1 MFSVPVGMGKAKG
14 DVSLH
19 LCVRAC
25 VLLDI
30 CERRGRLLQH
40 LATASCRIT
49 GNVANS
55 IVPLVSHQP
64 TPSDQ

>member
-1 MFSVPVGMGKAKG
+1 MFSVPVGMGRAKG
-14 DVSLH
+14 DVSVN
-19 LCVRAC
+19 LCVRAR

-40 LATASCRIT
+40 LATASCHVAE
-49 GNVANS
+49 NVTNS
-55 IVPLVSHQP
+55 TVPLVSHQP